1 MRFIRYSVEPP
12 SEVREPVIQDGSDHR
27 GSKPNG
33 MWFSIVRED
42 GSDSWRD
49 YCKGRG
55 WATKSYRTELLLNR
69 STVLWMQTEAE
80 IDKLTTEYGYCRV
93 PEAEMHREMVDYT
106 RSAICWKRLA
116 GKYDGIVIALDC
128 AERDQ
133 QEWYCYSTW
142 GCASGCVWSRN
153 AIRECRLL
161 SASV

>member
-12 SEVREPVIQDGSDHR
+12 SEVREPVIQDGFDHR

-80 IDKLTTEYGYCRV
+80 IDKLTTEYG
-93 PEAEMHREMVDYT
+93 
-106 RSAICWKRLA
+106 
-116 GKYDGIVIALDC
+116 
-128 AERDQ
+128 
-133 QEWYCYSTW
+133 
-142 GCASGCVWSRN
+142 
-153 AIRECRLL
+153 
-161 SASV
+161 